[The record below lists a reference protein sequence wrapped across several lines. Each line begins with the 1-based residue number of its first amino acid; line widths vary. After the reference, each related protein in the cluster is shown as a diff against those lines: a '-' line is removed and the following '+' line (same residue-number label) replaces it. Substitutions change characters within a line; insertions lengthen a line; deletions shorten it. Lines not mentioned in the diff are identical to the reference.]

1 MLLFSIPAPHGEV
14 EVSLPIMKI
23 APLQRA
29 IPSPGLPV
37 SYMAL
42 HQQSEHTA
50 ISCICLRKLIT
61 LHFHMIYEVPLPGLA
76 CELRSFPA
84 PVVHGEAT
92 QGGLVVLPPLVFHQ
106 GLAGKHC
113 PW

>member
-1 MLLFSIPAPHGEV
+1 
-14 EVSLPIMKI
+14 
-23 APLQRA
+23 
-29 IPSPGLPV
+29 
-37 SYMAL
+37 
-42 HQQSEHTA
+42 
-50 ISCICLRKLIT
+50 
-61 LHFHMIYEVPLPGLA
+61 MIYEVPLPGLA